1 VKAKQPIPNR
11 QAAERTLAAVQ
22 KPSVDSKRNAQPKAG
37 AAELLSSVGA
47 EIRQVR
53 WSKKMTIEAL
63 AERVDRS
70 VAHLSKLERGLAEP
84 SLRDLYAISEA
95 LGVPLAWFL
104 KERNSGPPE
113 ERGIIERSGSRRSYE
128 QGGIST
134 EVLSPV
140 LGMGVEVMRSVFQP
154 LAATTMRRATYR
166 KREDGYLLS
175 GRLEL
180 FIDDKRFMLQAGDS
194 YSYLTDSQ
202 HSSRN
207 PGPEPAVLIW
217 IASDVKRG

>member
-1 VKAKQPIPNR
+1 VKAKQPKADR
-11 QAAERTLAAVQ
+11 QATRREKRTPVVA
-22 KPSVDSKRNAQPKAG
+22 KKPKAR
-37 AAELLSSVGA
+37 AAELISSVGA

-53 WSKKMTIEAL
+53 WSKNFTIEAL
-63 AERVDRS
+63 AARIERS
-70 VAHLSKLERGLAEP
+70 VAHVSKLERGLAEP

-104 KERNSGPPE
+104 KDRNAGAPE
-113 ERGIIERSGSRRSYE
+113 ERGIIERAGSRRSYE

-154 LAATTMRRATYR
+154 QAATPMRRGTYR

-175 GRLEL
+175 GNLDL
-180 FIDDKRFMLQAGDS
+180 FVDDKHFVLEAGDS
-194 YSYLTDSQ
+194 YSYLTDSH

-207 PGPEPAVLIW
+207 PGTEPAVLIW
-217 IASDVKRG
+217 IVSEVKRG

>member
-1 VKAKQPIPNR
+1 MRKLVNHNFPEAT
-11 QAAERTLAAVQ
+11 AE
-22 KPSVDSKRNAQPKAG
+22 KPLITKNANAQAG
-37 AAELLSSVGA
+37 PTDLISTVGA

-53 WSKKMTIEAL
+53 RSKNLTIEAI
-63 AERVDRS
+63 AERIDRS
-70 VAHLSKLERGLAEP
+70 VAHISKLERGLAEP
-84 SLRDLYAISEA
+84 SLRDLYALSEA
-95 LGVPLAWFL
+95 LGVPVGWFL
-104 KERNSGPPE
+104 KERNPAPPDE
-113 ERGIIERSGSRRSYE
+113 HGIIGRNGSRRCYE
-128 QGGIST
+128 QGGIYT

-154 LAATTMRRATYR
+154 HAATLMRRGTYR

-180 FIDDKRFMLQAGDS
+180 FIDDKHFLLEAGDS
-194 YSYLTDSQ
+194 YSYLTDSH

-217 IASDVKRG
+217 IASHVKRG

>member
-1 VKAKQPIPNR
+1 MKRSAPNAR
-11 QAAERTLAAVQ
+11 TTRSASRSSAAE
-22 KPSVDSKRNAQPKAG
+22 KRPAEGGRSARPHAG
-37 AAELLSSVGA
+37 AAALISSVGA

-53 WSKKMTIEAL
+53 WSKNLTIEAV
-63 AERVDRS
+63 AEKIDRS
-70 VAHLSKLERGLAEP
+70 VAHVSKLERGLAEP
-84 SLRDLYAISEA
+84 SLRDLYALSEA
-95 LGVPLAWFL
+95 LGVPLSWFL
-104 KERNSGPPE
+104 KERNGGPPE
-113 ERGIIERSGSRRSYE
+113 ERGMIERNGSRRFYE
-128 QGGIST
+128 QGGIYT

-154 LAATTMRRATYR
+154 LSATAMRRGTYR

-180 FIDDKRFMLQAGDS
+180 FVDDKHFLLEAGDS

-217 IASDVKRG
+217 VASEVKRG